1 MFNENKGIM
10 KRVLITGIGGFLAHH
25 TMEHLLIN
33 TDWEIVGIDSWG
45 HKGISERVID
55 SEHYKA
61 NRDRVTIFTHDLTAP
76 ISEILKNRIGH
87 IDYILA
93 IASQSHVDRS
103 ITDPVPF
110 IKNNIDLILNTL
122 EYARE
127 VKPEKFLL
135 ISTDEVYGPITEG
148 GHPEWDSIIPSNPY
162 CLHPDSLVLTSRG
175 YKRIEDINVMEDLI
189 YGSKRL
195 SNTHPTKY
203 QPLNKF
209 VYDYKG
215 KMLRVKT
222 RTQEIVCTPEHRL
235 FNMET
240 FFTEGKPMMQFSKD
254 EPTTRHPHI
263 RVVEKRAKD
272 LVVNDKIA
280 VVKKIQGVNEKEFN
294 NDFCRFLG
302 YFLGDGSYS
311 ERSKYI
317 RLADQKKEYLEHY
330 SQILENYLGVSKKS
344 RTGNFGNIY
353 KHGTKDC
360 WYLQFA
366 CEQLRHNINLK
377 DKSKLADYMFNA
389 SEENIASFV
398 GGFFDAEA
406 HYRYEEDLLVSIS
419 SFQANKETLIQIQG
433 LLLRLGI
440 VSQITLDREG
450 QRLNITNADS
460 LDKCRNIPCFKWR
473 ENTTLRK
480 SQGSNS
486 KNKFVRWDNIVSI
499 EEFDYEGKVYDLEMP
514 HGNYVAQ
521 GMIVHNSA
529 SKSAQEDISVS
540 YWRTYGLP
548 LILTNCMNLI
558 GERQDPEKYL
568 PMCIKKIA
576 NDETIS
582 VHSQN
587 GQIGTRFYL
596 HARNFSD
603 AMLFLLNNITPAKYP
618 DADRPDRF
626 NIVGKTELNNL
637 ELAQKVADIMGKEL
651 KYELVD
657 VHSTRPGH
665 DLRYGLDGSKL
676 AALGYDFPVSF
687 DDSLRTTVEWH
698 MKRENEEWRRLR

>member
-1 MFNENKGIM
+1 M

-25 TMEHLLIN
+25 TMEHLLVN
-33 TDWEIVGIDSWG
+33 TDWEIVGIDSWA

-122 EYARE
+122 EYARQ

-135 ISTDEVYGPITEG
+135 VSTDEVYGAISDG

-162 CLHPDSLVLTSRG
+162 CLHPDSLVLTSKG
-175 YKRIEDINVMEDLI
+175 YKRIEDIDIMEDLI
-189 YGSKRL
+189 YGTKTISR
-195 SNTHPTKY
+195 TPPTKY

-209 VYDYKG
+209 IYDYKG

-235 FNMET
+235 FCMET
-240 FFTEGKPMMQFSKD
+240 FFTESNPIMQFGKN
-254 EPTTRHPHI
+254 EPTTKHPHVRI
-263 RVVEKRAKD
+263 AEKRAKD
-272 LVVNDKIA
+272 LMVNDKVA
-280 VVKKIQGVNEKEFN
+280 VIKKIHWVKETAFN
-294 NDFCRFLG
+294 NNFCRFLG
-302 YFLGDGSYS
+302 YFLGD
-311 ERSKYI
+311 
-317 RLADQKKEYLEHY
+317 
-330 SQILENYLGVSKKS
+330 
-344 RTGNFGNIY
+344 
-353 KHGTKDC
+353 
-360 WYLQFA
+360 
-366 CEQLRHNINLK
+366 
-377 DKSKLADYMFNA
+377 
-389 SEENIASFV
+389 
-398 GGFFDAEA
+398 
-406 HYRYEEDLLVSIS
+406 
-419 SFQANKETLIQIQG
+419 
-433 LLLRLGI
+433 
-440 VSQITLDREG
+440 
-450 QRLNITNADS
+450 
-460 LDKCRNIPCFKWR
+460 
-473 ENTTLRK
+473 
-480 SQGSNS
+480 GSNS

-514 HGNYVAQ
+514 HGNYIAQ
-521 GMIVHNSA
+521 GMVVHNSA

-540 YWRTYGLP
+540 YWRTYGVP
-548 LILTNCMNLI
+548 LIITNCMNLI
-558 GERQDPEKYL
+558 GERQDPEKYV
-568 PMCIKKIA
+568 PMCIKMIA
-576 NDETIS
+576 NGETVK

-587 GQIGTRFYL
+587 GKIGTRFYL

-618 DADRPDRF
+618 YADRPDRF
-626 NIVGKTELNNL
+626 NIVGKTELDNL
-637 ELAQKVADIMGKEL
+637 QLAQKIADIMGKEL

-657 VHSTRPGH
+657 VHTTRPGH

-676 AALGYDFPVSF
+676 EALGYNFPVSF
-687 DDSLRTTVEWH
+687 DDSLRATVEWH
-698 MKRENEEWRRLR
+698 MKRENEEWRSLK

>member
-1 MFNENKGIM
+1 MFNYNKKFM
-10 KRVLITGIGGFLAHH
+10 KRVLITGVGGFLAHH

-33 TDWEIVGIDSWG
+33 TDWEIVGIDSWA
-45 HKGISERVID
+45 HKGVSERVID

-61 NRDRVTIFTHDLTAP
+61 NRHRVSIHTHDLTAP
-76 ISEILKNRIGH
+76 ISDVLKNRIGH

-162 CLHPDSLVLTSRG
+162 
-175 YKRIEDINVMEDLI
+175 
-189 YGSKRL
+189 
-195 SNTHPTKY
+195 
-203 QPLNKF
+203 
-209 VYDYKG
+209 
-215 KMLRVKT
+215 
-222 RTQEIVCTPEHRL
+222 
-235 FNMET
+235 
-240 FFTEGKPMMQFSKD
+240 
-254 EPTTRHPHI
+254 
-263 RVVEKRAKD
+263 
-272 LVVNDKIA
+272 
-280 VVKKIQGVNEKEFN
+280 
-294 NDFCRFLG
+294 
-302 YFLGDGSYS
+302 
-311 ERSKYI
+311 
-317 RLADQKKEYLEHY
+317 
-330 SQILENYLGVSKKS
+330 
-344 RTGNFGNIY
+344 
-353 KHGTKDC
+353 
-360 WYLQFA
+360 
-366 CEQLRHNINLK
+366 
-377 DKSKLADYMFNA
+377 
-389 SEENIASFV
+389 
-398 GGFFDAEA
+398 
-406 HYRYEEDLLVSIS
+406 
-419 SFQANKETLIQIQG
+419 
-433 LLLRLGI
+433 
-440 VSQITLDREG
+440 
-450 QRLNITNADS
+450 
-460 LDKCRNIPCFKWR
+460 
-473 ENTTLRK
+473 
-480 SQGSNS
+480 
-486 KNKFVRWDNIVSI
+486 
-499 EEFDYEGKVYDLEMP
+499 
-514 HGNYVAQ
+514 
-521 GMIVHNSA
+521 SA
-529 SKSAQEDISVS
+529 SKSAQEDISIS

-576 NDETIS
+576 DGEAIS

-603 AMLFLLNNITPAKYP
+603 AMLFLLNNISPAKYP

-676 AALGYDFPVSF
+676 AALGYDFPVPF
-687 DDSLRTTVEWH
+687 DVSLETTVEWH
-698 MKRENEEWRRLR
+698 MKRKNQEWRSLR